1 MVHEVEVAGM
11 GVDSESQAP
20 VLLLRQKYGTESV
33 PVIIGLFEASSI
45 VMALKDE
52 DPKRPMTHDLFSVF
66 IKQVGMS
73 VEKVVIHDLQNGVY
87 FASIYYKN
95 KGSDSFF
102 SDARPSDAVALAL
115 RFDAPIFI
123 EEQVLQQAKKTFTL
137 EVDESFEKAE
147 IADTSDQGRKW
158 AEYLKNLSPDEFGK
172 YKV

>member
-87 FASIYYKN
+87 FASIYYK
-95 KGSDSFF
+95 K
-102 SDARPSDAVALAL
+102 
-115 RFDAPIFI
+115 
-123 EEQVLQQAKKTFTL
+123 
-137 EVDESFEKAE
+137 
-147 IADTSDQGRKW
+147 
-158 AEYLKNLSPDEFGK
+158 
-172 YKV
+172 